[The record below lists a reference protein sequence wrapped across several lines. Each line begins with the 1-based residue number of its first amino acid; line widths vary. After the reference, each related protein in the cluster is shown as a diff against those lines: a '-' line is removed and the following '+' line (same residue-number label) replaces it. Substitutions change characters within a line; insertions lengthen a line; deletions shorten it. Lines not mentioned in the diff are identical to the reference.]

1 MWLSLI
7 LGLLGIMIILFRGFY
22 LLFQKQ
28 LFKHNQILTLPFLS
42 IIGLLIPLPF
52 LLNQSFLNLGDF
64 TLANVLLAI
73 VTGFLPLAMIF
84 GSRKI
89 LQNKTLT
96 IDTVGTL
103 FILQWTLVLIY
114 WGVFPFRLW
123 H

>member
-7 LGLLGIMIILFRGFY
+7 LGLVGIIIILFRGFY

-28 LFKHNQILTLPFLS
+28 LFNHNQTITLPFLS
-42 IIGLLIPLPF
+42 IIGLLIPFPF

-64 TLANVLLAI
+64 TFANILLAI
-73 VTGFLPLAMIF
+73 ATGFSTLAMIF
-84 GSRKI
+84 GIRKI
-89 LQNKTLT
+89 WKNKTLT
-96 IDTVGTL
+96 IDTIGTL

-114 WGVFPFRLW
+114 WGIFPFRLW